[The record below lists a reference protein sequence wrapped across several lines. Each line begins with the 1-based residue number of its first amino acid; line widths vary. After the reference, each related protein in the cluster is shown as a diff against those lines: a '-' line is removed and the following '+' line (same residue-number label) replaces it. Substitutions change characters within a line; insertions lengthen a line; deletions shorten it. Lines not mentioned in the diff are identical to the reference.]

1 LKQMPDWLLLDVRTP
16 AEFEQSHIPGASN
29 LPLFSN
35 EERAE
40 IGTLYK
46 QAGPREALLR
56 GLELVGPK
64 MRQLVEKADAL
75 APSRR
80 VTLHCW
86 RGGQRSSS
94 VGWLLSQG
102 GFEVQLLRGGYK
114 AYRRHV
120 LEGLEKLDNLPLLI
134 VGGPTG
140 AGKTEVLDELAQLG
154 EQVLDLE
161 KLAHHKGSSF
171 GALGEPPQPSVAQFE
186 NDLWKRLQE
195 LDPDRRIWVE
205 NESRSIGRV
214 YLPEGLWTL
223 MQRAPLFDL
232 KVSLANRLERL
243 ERVYAGFPQPALA
256 AAFQRIGK
264 RLGGQRLK
272 WALEALEQENYK
284 EAARIALSYYDKAYR
299 HHTEKHKSS
308 PLLIDLPVQEE
319 APAAIARALVH
330 HANRNQLIW
339 HPTS

>member
-1 LKQMPDWLLLDVRTP
+1 MPAWPLLDVRTP
-16 AEFEQSHIPGASN
+16 AEFAQSHIPGAYN

-46 QAGPREALLR
+46 QVSAREAFLK

-64 MRQLVEKADAL
+64 MRQLVEEAEL
-75 APSRR
+75 LVPGRR
-80 VTLHCW
+80 VSLHCW

-94 VGWLLSQG
+94 FGWLLKQS
-102 GFEVQLLRGGYK
+102 GFEVRLLRGGYK

-120 LEGLEKLDNLPLLI
+120 LEELKGLQELPLLV

-140 AGKTEVLDELAQLG
+140 AGKTEVLHELEQLG

-171 GALGEPPQPSVAQFE
+171 GALGEEPQPSVAQFE
-186 NDLWKRLQE
+186 NDLHQRLQE
-195 LDPDRRIWVE
+195 LSCDRRIWVE

-214 YLPEGLWTL
+214 YLPEGLWAE
-223 MQRAPLFDL
+223 MERAPLFDL
-232 KVSLANRLERL
+232 KVSLERRLERL
-243 ERVYAGFPQPALA
+243 ERVYAGFSQQALSD
-256 AAFQRIGK
+256 AFQRIGK

-272 WALEALEQENYK
+272 SALEALEKEHYK
-284 EAARIALSYYDKAYR
+284 EAARIALAYYDKAYR
-299 HHTEKHKSS
+299 HHTEKHRSS
-308 PLLIDLPVQEE
+308 KTTIDLPLEGE
-319 APAAIARALVH
+319 APVAIARALVH
-330 HANRNQLIW
+330 YANRNKLIC